1 MSWKN
6 NMLVVIG
13 GVISFV
19 IIDQLISLRYT
30 PKNLMEVRDGMAILE
45 AETPNVLVVSSSHG
59 RSF

>member
-1 MSWKN
+1 
-6 NMLVVIG
+6 MLVVIG